1 LSTGTFRTKIA
12 AFFQRW
18 IQPPKVDEEQPEGE
32 ADEAEEAPVDLFSR
46 LQELIVIFEESGL
59 TEIEIEE
66 SGHRMRLQKTPPQVV
81 SQPFLPAPTSPFL
94 MAEAQPVA
102 QSPADE
108 ESDESE
114 KMVTID
120 SPMVGTFYSAPAP
133 GEPEFVKVGDKV
145 EENQTVCIVEAMKL
159 MNEVGAKFAGTIEKI
174 LVENGQPVEFGQ
186 ALYAVRALD

>member
-1 LSTGTFRTKIA
+1 MRPPQGDDD
-12 AFFQRW
+12 
-18 IQPPKVDEEQPEGE
+18 QPQVEEH
-32 ADEAEEAPVDLFSR
+32 EAEEAPVDLFSR
-46 LQELIVIFEESGL
+46 LKELIVIFEESGL

-81 SQPFLPAPTSPFL
+81 SQPFLPAHTSPIL
-94 MAEAQPVA
+94 MAEAQSTV
-102 QSPADE
+102 QMPAE
-108 ESDESE
+108 DESE
-114 KMVTID
+114 ETEKLATID

-133 GEPEFVKVGDKV
+133 GESPFVQVGDKV

-186 ALYAVRALD
+186 ALYAVRAFD